1 MAGEG
6 KKKKKPHKYVPK
18 YKYYKVEGGKVT
30 RTLKSCP
37 RCGPATFMS
46 KHKDREYCGRC
57 HYTVF
62 TEKEKAPAAKA

>member
-1 MAGEG
+1 MAGDG
-6 KKKKKPHKYVPK
+6 KKKKKPHKYTPK
-18 YKYYKVEGGKVT
+18 YKYYKTEGGKVV

-37 RCGPATFMS
+37 RCGPATFMA

-62 TEKEKAPAAKA
+62 TEKPAPKQ